1 MKKLNL
7 LFFGPPGAGK
17 GTIAKEVSKKYNI
30 PHISTG
36 DMLREAVA
44 SESELGKQVKSI
56 LDSGQLVSDEIML
69 EVIKSRLNKNDV
81 DKGFILDGFP
91 RTLPQAE
98 ALETLLKDIKNP
110 ITGIIYLE
118 VDEET
123 VVKRITSRRICPK
136 CGKIYNIITLKPKI
150 DNTCDICGVELIQRD
165 DDKEEVVRDRYKV
178 YMEKTY
184 PVIEFYKKYN
194 QFFTVDGSGT
204 VEIVT
209 KEVFN
214 ILEGIL

>member
-44 SESELGKQVKSI
+44 SGSELGKKVKSI

-69 EVIKSRLNKNDV
+69 EVIKNRLNQSDV
-81 DKGFILDGFP
+81 EKGFILDGFP
-91 RTLPQAE
+91 RTIPQAE
-98 ALETLLKDIKNP
+98 SLEKILDEMGNP

-136 CGKIYNIITLKPKI
+136 CGKIYNVITLKPKI
-150 DNTCDICGVELIQRD
+150 ENKCDICGEELIQRD

-184 PVIEFYKKYN
+184 PVIEFYRNYN
-194 QFFTVDGSGT
+194 QFFTLDGSGT

-214 ILEGIL
+214 ILEGII

>member
-44 SESELGKQVKSI
+44 SGSELGKKIKSV

-69 EVIKSRLNKNDV
+69 EVIKNRLNQNDV
-81 DKGFILDGFP
+81 EKGFILDGFP

-118 VDEET
+118 VDEKT

-136 CGKIYNIITLKPKI
+136 CGKIYNVITLKPKI
-150 DNTCDICGVELIQRD
+150 ENKCDICGEELIQRD

-184 PVIEFYKKYN
+184 PVIEFYRKYN
-194 QFFTVDGSGT
+194 QFFTLDGSGT

-214 ILEGIL
+214 ILEGII

>member
-1 MKKLNL
+1 MSKLNL

-17 GTIAKEVSKKYNI
+17 GTIAKEVSKHYSI

-44 SESELGKQVKSI
+44 SGSELGKKVKSI
-56 LDSGQLVSDEIML
+56 LDNGQLVPDEIML
-69 EVIKSRLNKNDV
+69 DVIKDRLVKEDV
-81 DKGFILDGFP
+81 KKGFILDGFP
-91 RTLPQAE
+91 RTIPQAE
-98 ALETLLKDIKNP
+98 ALEKILDELNNP

-123 VVKRITSRRICPK
+123 IVKRITSRRICPK
-136 CGKIYNIITLKPKI
+136 CGKIYNTITLKPKVENI
-150 DNTCDICGVELIQRD
+150 CDIDGAELIQRD

>member
-17 GTIAKEVSKKYNI
+17 GTIAKEVSKHYNI

-44 SESELGKQVKSI
+44 SGSELGKKVKSI
-56 LDSGQLVSDEIML
+56 LDSGQLVPDEIML
-69 EVIKSRLNKNDV
+69 DVIKDRLIKEDV
-81 DKGFILDGFP
+81 KKGFILDGFP

-98 ALETLLKDIKNP
+98 ALEKILNELSNP
-110 ITGIIYLE
+110 ITGIIYFE

-123 VVKRITSRRICPK
+123 IVKRITSRRICPK
-136 CGKIYNIITLKPKI
+136 CGKIYNTITLKPKV
-150 DNTCDICGVELIQRD
+150 DNKCDICGVDLIQRD

-194 QFFTVDGSGT
+194 HFFTVDGSGT

-209 KEVFN
+209 KKVFN
-214 ILEGIL
+214 ILEAIE

>member
-1 MKKLNL
+1 MSKLNL

-17 GTIAKEVSKKYNI
+17 GTIAKEVSKKYDI

-44 SESELGKQVKSI
+44 SGSELGKKVKSI
-56 LDSGQLVSDEIML
+56 LDNGQLVSDEIML
-69 EVIKSRLNKNDV
+69 DVIKERLSKNDV
-81 DKGFILDGFP
+81 AKGFILDGYP

-98 ALETLLKDIKNP
+98 ALEKILEEMNNL

-136 CGKIYNIITLKPKI
+136 CGKIYNIITLKPKVE
-150 DNTCDICGVELIQRD
+150 NKCDICDVDLIQRD

-194 QFFTVDGSGT
+194 HFFTVDGSGT

-214 ILEGIL
+214 ILEGIV